1 MKQTTSRTPTPPPS
15 QGILLQRQCDA
26 CDKKKKLQRKAG
38 PAATSEAHSEIG
50 SPFARVNQVLATSG
64 SPLDP
69 GTRGFL
75 EAGFGD
81 ARPRVTPGY
90 GMQGKLAVSPS
101 SDPAETEA
109 DAFSERALSR
119 PRGGPSPAKAP
130 DFSSIRIHDDSA
142 AHASAAAVGARAYT
156 VGHHIVFGAGQ
167 FNRHSHQGR
176 GLLAHEATHVLQQ
189 SMAAP
194 VLQRDACS
202 TLRGEIE
209 AHPVFKTVQS
219 AGGDTATEAK
229 EILDMSQKGTSCVP
243 ELTKYKVLFETKDLA
258 SGASSSA
265 STEAERIQAIKDSRI
280 AGITAKSKEDT
291 RVSAGEG
298 KARKGEEE
306 AATSVAAG
314 WRTVKNND
322 KPVAKEFQ
330 INTADFKNIL
340 VKVKVKLSPANAA
353 KDVGSLPADA
363 SDVGRIEGLED
374 AIEKVASTLGYSLN
388 LEFVKASGPDVMEA
402 NVDLGEWINSGN
414 WVGKDSKE
422 DVAAGLAHE
431 LHHRLGLRD
440 RYDYMSHASNETMS
454 IPDRIHWFHV
464 QMLKGGLDPL
474 DKISLMGSGTVLHP
488 DDICR
493 VANGLM
499 GDLPKDDEAKLAADP
514 ALKTQFEKCLKERGG
529 LTAEKA
535 KPAQDAAEAAVVS
548 AWTRVALAS
557 ITKADFAPLALKLT
571 GETVT
576 HADIRTRLT
585 KISDKTRA
593 AVQVISNRDKSCE
606 NDDGRT
612 GSGAFPVLLC
622 PAFFNKPLPE
632 QTDVILRHASSLALG
647 APLKRSEVC
656 GKYDCKT
663 QCGKPAD
670 RWVHFIKCA

>member
-1 MKQTTSRTPTPPPS
+1 MKQTTNRQPSSSPS
-15 QGILLQRQCDA
+15 QGVFLQRECES
-26 CDKKKKLQRKAG
+26 CGKKKKLQRKA
-38 PAATSEAHSEIG
+38 SSSSHSEEI

-75 EAGFGD
+75 ETGFGD
-81 ARPRVTPGY
+81 ARPRVAPGF
-90 GMQGKLAVSPS
+90 GMQGKLAISPTT
-101 SDPAETEA
+101 DPAETEA
-109 DAFSERALSR
+109 DNFSERVLSR
-119 PRGGPSPAKAP
+119 QGGRPHSAKAP
-130 DFSSIRIHDDSA
+130 NFASIRIHDDSA

-189 SMAAP
+189 SVAAP

-209 AHPVFKTVQS
+209 AHPVYKGVQ
-219 AGGDTATEAK
+219 ATGGDTATEAK
-229 EILDMSQKGTSCVP
+229 DVLDLSQGGKSCVS
-243 ELTKYKVLFETKDLA
+243 ELTKYKLLYDTKDLA

-280 AGITAKSKEDT
+280 AGIIAKSKENT
-291 RVSAGEG
+291 RLSAGEG
-298 KARKGEEE
+298 MGRKGEEE

-330 INTADFKNIL
+330 INTADFKNIM
-340 VKVKVKLSPANAA
+340 VKAKVKLSPANAA
-353 KDVGSLPADA
+353 GDVGSLPADA

-474 DKISLMGSGTVLHP
+474 DKVSLMGSGSVLHP

-514 ALKTQFEKCLKERGG
+514 ALKAQFEKCLKERSG

-535 KPAQDAAEAAVVS
+535 KPAQDAAAAAVTT
-548 AWTRVALAS
+548 AWTHVFLAPLAM
-557 ITKADFAPLALKLT
+557 ADFAPLALNLT

-576 HADIRTRLT
+576 HSDIRTRLT
-585 KISDKTRA
+585 KIADKTRA
-593 AVQVISNRDKSCE
+593 AVQVISNRDKSCDNE
-606 NDDGRT
+606 DGRT
-612 GSGAFPVLLC
+612 GSGAFPIMLC
-622 PAFFNKPLPE
+622 PAFFNKSLPE
-632 QTDVILRHASSLALG
+632 QTDVILRHASALTLG
-647 APLKRSEVC
+647 TPLKRSDIC
-656 GKYDCKT
+656 AKYDCKT